1 MTVGQIV
8 CSKAGSDKQTF
19 SVVVGFADEKV
30 KISNGKRHKLAF
42 PKLKNPK
49 HLSPTGEILDITS
62 ITTDKALR
70 KALAR
75 FRSNLK

>member
-1 MTVGQIV
+1 MTAGQIV

-19 SVVVGFADEKV
+19 SVIIGFADGKI
-30 KISNGKRHKLAF
+30 KISDGKRHKLAC

-49 HLSPTGEILDITS
+49 HLGFTEEFLDMTS